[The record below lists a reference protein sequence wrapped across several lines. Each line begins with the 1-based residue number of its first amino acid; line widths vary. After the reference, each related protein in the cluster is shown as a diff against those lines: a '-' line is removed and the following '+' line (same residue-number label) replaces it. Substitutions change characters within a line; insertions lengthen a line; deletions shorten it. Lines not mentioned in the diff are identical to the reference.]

1 MKRTIL
7 IFSALIL
14 SLLVLFQLGKY
25 GMMSGDITLEFIIST
40 IAIVFFLIGIY
51 INKRTLAKRTNEITD
66 IDHSKIKALDISDRE
81 YEVLILIA
89 EGLSNR
95 EIADRL
101 FLTES
106 TIKTH
111 VSNLLLKLGAKR
123 RTQAIQMAKAENIL

>member
-1 MKRTIL
+1 M
-7 IFSALIL
+7 IL